1 MANFSF
7 TEDISMTNTSFTHNA
22 LVFNLIV
29 VKIGIIF
36 VLNEECISLKG
47 NDFSFV

>member
-1 MANFSF
+1 MANVSF
-7 TEDISMTNTSFTHNA
+7 IEGISMTNTSFTNNA
-22 LVFNLIV
+22 LVFNLIK

-36 VLNEECISLKG
+36 VLNEECISPKG